1 MKLLHVSDWHIG
13 KVNGQESR
21 VRDHEVVLGEIV
33 QIARDLKSDLIMHT
47 GDLFNQP
54 RPSDNDMLMAVQIL
68 KELEQI
74 CPVVVVRGNHDSD
87 RLFGV
92 FRRLYDGGRLHFVDR
107 PRAPND
113 GGILEFKAASDS
125 SRVRLATLPFVHANR
140 VVRDAF
146 MPPADVMTA
155 YADKIAWYQDIYA
168 QALKEGA
175 DRATDVLLFG
185 AHIFV
190 AGAKLGK
197 GEYQPHVTDTYA
209 IRAEHI
215 PQGISYAA
223 FGHIHKPQRLAGAT
237 LAYYAGSPIPID
249 FGEEGEQKSVVFV
262 EAKPG
267 EPASAKTIPL
277 SGGRQLVT
285 VNETIEAI
293 EARAEAIGNAIVH
306 VVVKSEKPIDGLAE
320 RVRDILPLATIL
332 DVRADCEGTKA
343 RSLSIEDMPEI
354 VEASTEDTFRDYLSK
369 FGTKGITVDR
379 AMEIFHD
386 LHASVEEQS
395 PTQFSAIS
403 NLEALLEGETN
414 ETLTA

>member
-13 KVNGQESR
+13 KMNGQESR
-21 VRDHEVVLGEIV
+21 VLDHEAVLAEIV
-33 QIARDLKSDLIMHT
+33 LITQDHKPDLIIHT

-54 RPSDNDMLMAVQIL
+54 RPSDSDMLLAVQIL
-68 KELEQI
+68 KELERI
-74 CPVVVVRGNHDSD
+74 CPVVVIRGNHDSD
-87 RLFGV
+87 RLFAV
-92 FRRLYDGGRLHFVDR
+92 FRRLYDGGHLHFIDR
-107 PRAPND
+107 PRAPKD
-113 GGILEFKAASDS
+113 GGIVEFAASDG

-146 MPPADVMTA
+146 MPPADVTTA

-168 QALKEGA
+168 QALKAGA

-197 GEYQPHVTDTYA
+197 GEYQPHVTDIYA
-209 IRAEHI
+209 VRAEHI

-223 FGHIHKPQRLAGAT
+223 FGHIHKPQRLPSTT

-267 EPASAKTIPL
+267 EPASARTIPL
-277 SGGRQLVT
+277 SGGRQLIT
-285 VNETIEAI
+285 VNDTLQAI
-293 EARAEAIGNAIVH
+293 EARAEAIGSAIVH
-306 VVVKSEKPIDGLAE
+306 IVVKSEMPIDDLAE
-320 RVRDILPLATIL
+320 RVREILPRATIL
-332 DVRADCEGTKA
+332 DVRADCESTKA
-343 RSLSIEDMPEI
+343 RSLSIEDIPEI
-354 VEASTEDTFRDYLSK
+354 VEASMEDTFRDYLSK
-369 FGTKGITVDR
+369 FGTKGATVDR
-379 AMEIFHD
+379 AMEIFHE
-386 LHASVEEQS
+386 LHQSVEEQAH
-395 PTQFSAIS
+395 PQFSAVS
-403 NLEALLEGETN
+403 KLDTFLEGETN